1 MPARYTLE
9 GKKGDVMKKVT
20 MQDIADMLNISRVTV
35 WKVLNNRPGVSKKLR
50 EQVLLAAK
58 ETGYV
63 KTGEK
68 TKESAEQ
75 NGEDINKTVS
85 VVISRTEPSVF
96 WINIV
101 HALAK
106 ELGKH
111 GVNLMYN
118 YLPPNYYEGYTL
130 PDILYNGTVEG
141 IVIINVYD
149 IKLLSMLNRL
159 NMPKVFLDVA
169 TDFPI
174 DTVTGDLII
183 LEGKRSVKKI
193 TNEIIK
199 KGRTEIGFIG
209 DIHYALTN
217 KERFEGFLAAMK
229 ENGLKV
235 QDKYCMTGKIGIHTY
250 YEEISAFLN
259 KLDKLP
265 QAFVCVSDFVANFL
279 MQYLLEHGYKVPEDV
294 AISGYDGSTEYS
306 MVSGKLTTVNVDTFH
321 LGKRLAKQLLYRI
334 ENPKSPIEITY
345 INSEIVWG
353 KSTDF

>member
-1 MPARYTLE
+1 
-9 GKKGDVMKKVT
+9 

-35 WKVLNNRPGVSKKLR
+35 WKVLNNQPGVSKKLR
-50 EQVLLAAK
+50 DQILLAAK
-58 ETGYV
+58 EIGYI
-63 KTGEK
+63 KPEEK
-68 TKESAEQ
+68 IKEYVQQSS
-75 NGEDINKTVS
+75 EDIKKTVS
-85 VVISRTEPSVF
+85 VVISRTEPTVF
-96 WINIV
+96 WINII
-101 HALAK
+101 HALAQ
-106 ELGKH
+106 ELDKYGI
-111 GVNLMYN
+111 NLMYN
-118 YLPPNYYEGYTL
+118 YLPPNYYKGYTL
-130 PDILYNGTVEG
+130 PDALYNGTVGG

-149 IKLLSMLNRL
+149 IELLSMLNKL

-174 DTVTGDLII
+174 DTIAGDLII

-193 TNEIIK
+193 TNDIIK

-209 DIHYALTN
+209 DIYYALTN
-217 KERFEGFLAAMK
+217 KERFEGFLAAME
-229 ENGLKV
+229 ENNLVV

-250 YEEISAFLN
+250 CKEIYDFLD

-265 QAFVCVSDFVANFL
+265 QAFVCVSDYVANFL
-279 MQYLLEHGYKVPEDV
+279 MQYLLEHGYKIPEDI

-334 ENPKSPIEITY
+334 ENPEAPIEITH
-345 INSEIVWG
+345 INSNIIWG